1 MVRRDLI
8 ARSART
14 RKAIEKVLATSQRGM
29 TLSEIAEATGLPLT
43 TVKRHLEKLM
53 SIGRVY
59 AEYHRGST
67 VYYWN
72 GEGEYSER
80 VKLSDNHVL
89 FLDIMINPWGK
100 PFIRVKESKRN
111 PVTGEFEDVG
121 AVLIDEAKV
130 DEFIGKLKKLSE
142 RLSQY
147 M

>member
-14 RKAIEKVLATSQRGM
+14 RKAIEKVLATSRRGM
-29 TLSEIAEATGLPLT
+29 TLSEIAEATGLPPT
-43 TVKRHLEKLM
+43 TVKRHLEKLV
-53 SIGRVY
+53 SIGRVRV
-59 AEYHRGST
+59 EYHRGST

-72 GEGEYSER
+72 GKGEYSER

-111 PVTGEFEDVG
+111 PVTGEFEDIG

-130 DEFIGKLKKLSE
+130 NEFIDKLRKLSE
-142 RLSQY
+142 KLSEY
-147 M
+147 K